1 MLVIASTDD
10 LIGEHT
16 DVSKFDILF
25 IMVFFFN
32 KF

>member
-1 MLVIASTDD
+1 MLVTATTDD

-25 IMVFFFN
+25 IMVLFN